1 MKFSYIDSQGSKS
14 GEVGRMKQKLLFAEQ
29 AHFVDHLGV
38 EEEDQ
43 IEIMEDKADDEA
55 PWEFAFE
62 KGVEAADDETV
73 NSWKDEDE
81 FE

>member
-1 MKFSYIDSQGSKS
+1 
-14 GEVGRMKQKLLFAEQ
+14 MKQKLVLLDQ
-29 AHFVDHLGV
+29 AHFGDHLGV

-62 KGVEAADDETV
+62 KGVEAADDEIM
-73 NSWKDEDE
+73 NSWEDEDE

>member
-1 MKFSYIDSQGSKS
+1 
-14 GEVGRMKQKLLFAEQ
+14 MKQKLVLVEQ
-29 AHFVDHLGV
+29 SHFGDHFGV

-43 IEIMEDKADDEA
+43 IELMEDKADDAA

-62 KGVEAADDETV
+62 KGVELADDEILD
-73 NSWKDEDE
+73 SWEDEDD

>member
-1 MKFSYIDSQGSKS
+1 
-14 GEVGRMKQKLLFAEQ
+14 MKQKLVLLDQ

-55 PWEFAFE
+55 PWEVAFE
-62 KGVEAADDETV
+62 KGVAQADDDMV
-73 NSWKDEDE
+73 NSWVDEDE

>member
-1 MKFSYIDSQGSKS
+1 
-14 GEVGRMKQKLLFAEQ
+14 MKQKLVLVEQ

-43 IEIMEDKADDEA
+43 IEIMEDKADDVA
-55 PWEFAFE
+55 PWELAFE
-62 KGVEAADDETV
+62 KGVELADKEMVD
-73 NSWKDEDE
+73 SWQDEDE

>member
-1 MKFSYIDSQGSKS
+1 
-14 GEVGRMKQKLLFAEQ
+14 MKQKLVLVEQ

-43 IEIMEDKADDEA
+43 IEIMEDKADDVA
-55 PWEFAFE
+55 PWELAFE
-62 KGVEAADDETV
+62 KGVELADKEMVDAWV
-73 NSWKDEDE
+73 DEDE